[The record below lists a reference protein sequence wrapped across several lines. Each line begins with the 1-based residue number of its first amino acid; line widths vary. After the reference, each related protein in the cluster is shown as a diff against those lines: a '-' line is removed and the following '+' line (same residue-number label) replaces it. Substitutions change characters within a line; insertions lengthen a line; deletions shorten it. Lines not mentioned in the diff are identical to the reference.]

1 MRFAAFFVVCSVF
14 VLAGDRGGEYFSTDS
29 GPVTMTLLHHAT
41 FEMEQNNHIIYVDPT
56 SDSNFKGLPKA
67 DLILITNDQPDH
79 LDLAAINR
87 ISRKNTA
94 IIAPPGPAPRLPHC
108 TALPNGETVS
118 MGEIVIE
125 AVPAYQDTPK
135 TMHEKGQ
142 GNGYVVTFSGFRVY
156 ISGDTGVFPEMSKI
170 KNIDVAFLAVGT
182 PESMSLDDAIKVVKL
197 MKPRV
202 LYPYQY
208 RDTNPDDIRKQLA
221 SAGTEVRTR
230 NWY

>member
-1 MRFAAFFVVCSVF
+1 MRFAVFFIACSILVV
-14 VLAGDRGGEYFSTDS
+14 AGDRGGEYFSTDS

-41 FEMEQNNHIIYVDPT
+41 FEMEQTGHIIYVDPT
-56 SDSNFKGLPKA
+56 SDSSYKGLPKA

-79 LDLAAINR
+79 LDIAAINR

-135 TMHEKGQ
+135 TTHEKGK
-142 GNGYVVTFSGFRVY
+142 GNGYVVTFSGLRVY
-156 ISGDTGVFPEMSKI
+156 ISGDTGIFPEMAKI

-182 PESMSLDDAIKVVKL
+182 PESMSLDDALKVVKL
-197 MKPRV
+197 MKPRI

-208 RDTNPDDIRKQLA
+208 RDTNPDEIRKQLA
-221 SAGTEVRTR
+221 NAGTEVRTR